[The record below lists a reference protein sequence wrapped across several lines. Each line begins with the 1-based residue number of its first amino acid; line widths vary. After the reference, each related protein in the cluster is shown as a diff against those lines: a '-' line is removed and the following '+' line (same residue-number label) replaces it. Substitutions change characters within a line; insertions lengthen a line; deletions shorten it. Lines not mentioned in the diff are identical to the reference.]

1 MRSPI
6 YILIIFLIYIGFFP
20 TPSHGAQNQHDLW
33 SDLIRPTFSHL
44 DQDRGLPGDTVFSFA
59 QDRQGFVWIGTTN
72 GLARFDG
79 YHTHIFTPLGTPD
92 SLPDSII
99 RALYADPDADV
110 LWVGTQVAG
119 LARLDLRTQTFQ
131 PVALETRNVV
141 GNTVLALDG
150 DGRGGVWVATR
161 GGVAHVDAA
170 GHLLGM
176 DHHADDDPTS
186 LPSDTVFSLHL
197 DRTGRLWLGTEQGLT
212 VRDPATGRYT
222 LARAAPPATGD
233 ATADIGF
240 LKESFW
246 EINEDDAGTLWLG
259 SDHHGI
265 GEFTPDPHV
274 LGLGQ
279 LRPVLPAAGERLIT
293 TTVRGWTEIRP
304 GVFWLATL
312 GDGLVEVDAATTR
325 YRVITRDVG
334 QPRSLSSNVLRA
346 VLRDRS
352 GLIWLGGDA
361 GVDIHNPQMRA
372 ATTLFTASSSRNS
385 PIPEALDALTTIKS
399 MAITPTGSVWM
410 GGEGRLIE
418 VSATQGV
425 IHDISTGDIRHLSI
439 VSLAQLPSGDL
450 LVGST
455 TGLYRLILPPGPRAK
470 GGDVPRLESLPFPSG
485 PASPYISDIIVQGAE
500 AWIGSFS
507 GMAHLRADGR
517 LEGVPWGDHPLNDYI
532 AAMAVGVDGT
542 VFAGTHMGLLR
553 RDPVSGAITRI
564 RHIPGDPAS
573 LPHDYV
579 LSLGYDEQQRLWVGT
594 AAGGIAVLPTG
605 QNGVTEPRFRTLGQ
619 SDGLPSLRINSLTH
633 DGVGGMWVAT
643 PSGLVRID
651 TGNFTVRTLGRN
663 ENASIHRYWENAS
676 VRLPDGR
683 LLFGGDGGLT
693 LVDLSGLTDWTYT
706 PPVVI
711 TRLAIDGEERRQET
725 RDATRGRTVTLQ
737 PGRRMIEIAF
747 SALDYSA
754 PDRNRFAVRL
764 NGFDRDWVETGA
776 GFQQATYTNLPP
788 GHYTFEVRGTNSHGV
803 WSPHTARFSI
813 QVLPAWYQSPWF
825 LGAVAVLV
833 LVSSAGGVALVYWRQ
848 RRRREELE
856 SLVDQRTADLKSA
869 VVTLGQVADAGR
881 DMVQT
886 LDGATICRSVEHSIK
901 GVLPISELRIAV
913 VNPDTRRLAVIHA
926 YPAATPDT
934 MEGGPD
940 APSTISFMLNEVVA
954 SANQTPPQ
962 TEQDFFT
969 PQGQRIIALA
979 LMVDQHPVG
988 ALSVTLS
995 ADTPVPQGVR
1005 DAIRSIAAF
1014 TAIALSNADSYSIA
1028 ERARAD
1034 ADRALDSLRTAMDRL
1049 MRQEKLVSLGNMVAV
1064 VSHEVNTPLGVSV
1077 TLGSQMEG
1085 EIEALSR
1092 TVAVQQLRRTDL
1104 DDFLTYARDGMD
1116 VLNRN
1121 LRRATVLLESF
1132 KRLSVDQASERA
1144 DTVALVPYVRDAL
1157 VGLTPLL
1164 RRRQVETNVHGPE
1177 NLTLATRPGALAQV
1191 LTNLVQ
1197 NALTHAFDNTRS
1209 PRIDI
1214 TVAPGQTEGVGAKLI
1229 VADNGSGMNS
1239 EQVERAFEPFY
1250 TTKQGTGG
1258 SGLGLHIVRSLVTG
1272 PLGGSLS
1279 LDSQPGRG
1287 TIFIIDLAAI
1297 TDGAGENNRK
1307 RTAADD

>member
-1 MRSPI
+1 MRFSGS
-6 YILIIFLIYIGFFP
+6 ILILFLILTGFFP
-20 TPSHGAQNQHDLW
+20 SLSIAASNPHDLW
-33 SDLIRPTFSHL
+33 SDLVRPTFSHL

-72 GLARFDG
+72 GLARYDG

-92 SLPDSII
+92 SLPDSIV
-99 RALYADPDADV
+99 RALYADPDSDT

-131 PVALETRNVV
+131 PVVLQPRSVAAS
-141 GNTVLALDG
+141 TVLALEG
-150 DGRGGVWVATR
+150 DGHGGVWVATR
-161 GGVAHVDAA
+161 GGVGHVDTD
-170 GHLLGM
+170 GHLLSM
-176 DHHADDDPTS
+176 DRHAADNPDS

-197 DRTGRLWLGTEQGLT
+197 DHAGRLWLGTERGLA
-212 VRDPATGRYT
+212 VRDPASGRYA
-222 LARAAPPATGD
+222 LARTEPPVADDAA
-233 ATADIGF
+233 ADQAF
-240 LKESFW
+240 LRESFW
-246 EINEDDAGTLWLG
+246 EINEDDTGTLWLG

-265 GEFTPDPHV
+265 ARFVPDARTV
-274 LGLGQ
+274 GLGG
-279 LRPVLPAAGERLIT
+279 LSPVLPAAGERLIT

-304 GVFWLATL
+304 GVYWLATL

-325 YRVITRDVG
+325 YRVLTRDVG

-399 MAITPTGSVWM
+399 MATTPTGSVWM

-418 VSATQGV
+418 LSASHGV
-425 IHDISTGDIRHLSI
+425 LHDIATGEIRHLSI

-450 LVGST
+450 LIGST
-455 TGLYRLILPPGPRAK
+455 TGLYRLIAPTGPQGK
-470 GGDVPRLESLPFPSG
+470 GGQPPRLHPLPFPAG
-485 PASPYISDIIVQGAE
+485 PAAPYISDIIVHGDE

-517 LEGVPWGDHPLNDYI
+517 LEAVSWGEHPLTDYI
-532 AAMAVGVDGT
+532 AAMAVGVDDT

-553 RDPVSGAITRI
+553 RDPISGAITRI
-564 RHIPGDPAS
+564 RHIPGIPTS
-573 LPHDYV
+573 LSQDYI
-579 LSLGYDEQQRLWVGT
+579 LSLAFDEQQRLWVGT
-594 AAGGIAVLPTG
+594 AAGGVSILPPG
-605 QNGVTEPRFRTLGQ
+605 QNGLAEPRFRTLGQ
-619 SDGLPSLRINSLTH
+619 SDGLPSLRINSLTY
-633 DGVGGMWVAT
+633 DGAGGMWSAT
-643 PSGLVRID
+643 PSGLVRIN
-651 TGNFTVRTLGRN
+651 TGRLTSRTLGRD

-676 VRLPDGR
+676 ARLPDGR
-683 LLFGGDGGLT
+683 LLFGGDGGFT
-693 LVDLSGLTDWTYT
+693 LVDPAGMTDWTYT

-711 TRLAIDGEERRQET
+711 TRLAIDGEEQRQRT
-725 RDATRGRTVTLQ
+725 RNATQGGTVVLQ
-737 PGRRMIEIAF
+737 PGHRMIEIAF

-764 NGFDRDWVETGA
+764 KGFDRDWVETAPGTR
-776 GFQQATYTNLPP
+776 QATYTNLPP
-788 GHYTFEVRGTNSHGV
+788 GQYTFEVRGSNSHGV
-803 WSPHTARFSI
+803 WSPYAARFTL
-813 QVLPAWYQSPWF
+813 QVLPAWYQSLWF
-825 LGAVAVLV
+825 LGAVALLL
-833 LVSSAGGVALVYWRQ
+833 LVSIAGGITLLYWRQ
-848 RRRREELE
+848 RRRQEELE
-856 SLVDQRTADLKSA
+856 KEVSQRTADLKSA
-869 VVTLGQVADAGR
+869 VITLGQVADAGR
-881 DMVQT
+881 DLVQT
-886 LDGATICRSVEHSIK
+886 LDSTTICQSVERSIK
-901 GVLPISELRIAV
+901 AVLPIRDLRIAV
-913 VNPDTRRLAVIHA
+913 ITAETGRLGVIHA
-926 YPAATPDT
+926 YPTETRDAL
-934 MEGGPD
+934 EGGQD
-940 APSTISFMLNEVVA
+940 ERQAASLLLSEVVA
-954 SANQTPPQ
+954 AANQTPPQ
-962 TEQDFFT
+962 TERDFVS

-988 ALSVTLS
+988 ALSLTL
-995 ADTPVPQGVR
+995 ATDAPVPQGVR

-1014 TAIALSNADSYSIA
+1014 TAIALSNADSYSAA

-1049 MRQEKLVSLGNMVAV
+1049 MQQEKLASLGNMVAV

-1164 RRRQVETNVHGPE
+1164 RRRQVETNVRGPE
-1177 NLTLATRPGALAQV
+1177 DLTLATRPGALAQV

-1197 NALTHAFDNTRS
+1197 NALTHAFDNTRF

-1214 TVAPGQTEGVGAKLI
+1214 TIASSPTETAGARLI

-1239 EQVERAFEPFY
+1239 EQLERAFEPFY

-1258 SGLGLHIVRSLVTG
+1258 SGLGLHIVHSLVTG
-1272 PLGGSLS
+1272 PLGGSLA
-1279 LDSQPGRG
+1279 LDSQPGHG

-1297 TDGAGENNRK
+1297 VDGTGGGRK
-1307 RTAADD
+1307 TTRVED